1 MTSGAVI
8 AAVAAYIA
16 ILFLVAWLSGRRAD
30 NAGFFTG
37 NRRTPWYMAAFAMI
51 GGAMSGI
58 TFVSVPGSVADDSF
72 SYMQMVFGFAVGQC
86 AVAFVLVP
94 LFYRLHVVS
103 LYEYLDARFGAA
115 AHHTGAWFFFVSQ
128 MLRASLK
135 VFVVCAVMQQL
146 VFDAWGV
153 PLWGNA
159 AFTMLLVWLYTR
171 RGGVKSLIWTDA
183 LKTTCLVG
191 SLVLTLF
198 FVVRALGFTGAE
210 AAEYVVRSPLS
221 RVFFFDDPSSG
232 RYFWKMFFAGIFV
245 LVAMTGLDQDMM
257 QRNLACRDSR
267 QSQKNMI
274 VSGVSQFFVVALF
287 LLLGTLL
294 AIFLERNGIAVPEK
308 TDDIF
313 GLVAT
318 HSAMPAIVGILFV
331 LGLVSAAYSA
341 AGSALTSLTTS
352 FTVDILGAHRSKA
365 DDELTR
371 TRKRVHIGMSAIM
384 GAIIVA
390 FYYLSNQ
397 DAISA
402 VYTLASYTYGPI
414 LGLFVFGLALGRPV
428 RDRYVPFVCI
438 SAPALSWLTQWA
450 LARYAGYETS
460 FELLLINAAFTFI
473 GLFLLSIGHKAQ
485 KQ

>member
-94 LFYRLHVVS
+94 LFYRLRVVS

-257 QRNLACRDSR
+257 QKNLSCATPRDA
-267 QSQKNMI
+267 QKNIMLTACCQTVVI
-274 VSGVSQFFVVALF
+274 LLFLVLGVFLYAYAARAGLALPDRTDGVFPLVAVHGGLPAVVGLLFVV
-287 LLLGTLL
+287 
-294 AIFLERNGIAVPEK
+294 
-308 TDDIF
+308 
-313 GLVAT
+313 
-318 HSAMPAIVGILFV
+318 
-331 LGLVSAAYSA
+331 GLVSGTWSADPAASRRSRPPSRSIYWGLRGAATSA
-341 AGSALTSLTTS
+341 ASRGCAMGSTW
-352 FTVDILGAHRSKA
+352 RWQ
-365 DDELTR
+365 R
-371 TRKRVHIGMSAIM
+371 R
-384 GAIIVA
+384 
-390 FYYLSNQ
+390 
-397 DAISA
+397 
-402 VYTLASYTYGPI
+402 
-414 LGLFVFGLALGRPV
+414 
-428 RDRYVPFVCI
+428 
-438 SAPALSWLTQWA
+438 
-450 LARYAGYETS
+450 
-460 FELLLINAAFTFI
+460 
-473 GLFLLSIGHKAQ
+473 
-485 KQ
+485 

>member
-257 QRNLACRDSR
+257 QKNLSCATPRDA
-267 QSQKNMI
+267 QKNIMLTACCQTVVI
-274 VSGVSQFFVVALF
+274 LLFLVLGVFLYAYAARAGLALPDRTDGVFPLVAVHGGLPAVVGLLFVV
-287 LLLGTLL
+287 
-294 AIFLERNGIAVPEK
+294 
-308 TDDIF
+308 
-313 GLVAT
+313 
-318 HSAMPAIVGILFV
+318 
-331 LGLVSAAYSA
+331 GLVSGTWSA
-341 AGSALTSLTTS
+341 AGSALTALTTS
-352 FTVDILGAHRSKA
+352 FTVDILGAARRCDERGLTRVRHGVHLALAAAMTLVILCFDAFA
-365 DDELTR
+365 DDSVINL
-371 TRKRVHIGMSAIM
+371 V
-384 GAIIVA
+384 
-390 FYYLSNQ
+390 YLS
-397 DAISA
+397 
-402 VYTLASYTYGPI
+402 
-414 LGLFVFGLALGRPV
+414 
-428 RDRYVPFVCI
+428 
-438 SAPALSWLTQWA
+438 
-450 LARYAGYETS
+450 
-460 FELLLINAAFTFI
+460 LIHI
-473 GLFLLSIGHKAQ
+473 
-485 KQ
+485 

>member
-94 LFYRLHVVS
+94 LFYRLRVVS

-257 QRNLACRDSR
+257 QKNLSCATPRDA
-267 QSQKNMI
+267 QKNIMLTACC
-274 VSGVSQFFVVALF
+274 QTVVILLF
-287 LLLGTLL
+287 L
-294 AIFLERNGIAVPEK
+294 
-308 TDDIF
+308 
-313 GLVAT
+313 
-318 HSAMPAIVGILFV
+318 V
-331 LGLVSAAYSA
+331 LGVFLYAYAARA
-341 AGSALTSLTTS
+341 
-352 FTVDILGAHRSKA
+352 
-365 DDELTR
+365 
-371 TRKRVHIGMSAIM
+371 
-384 GAIIVA
+384 
-390 FYYLSNQ
+390 
-397 DAISA
+397 
-402 VYTLASYTYGPI
+402 
-414 LGLFVFGLALGRPV
+414 GLALP
-428 RDRYVPFVCI
+428 DRTDGVFPLVAVHGGLPAVVGLLFVV
-438 SAPALSWLTQWA
+438 
-450 LARYAGYETS
+450 
-460 FELLLINAAFTFI
+460 
-473 GLFLLSIGHKAQ
+473 GLKP
-485 KQ
+485 

>member
-257 QRNLACRDSR
+257 QKNLSCATPRDA
-267 QSQKNMI
+267 QKNIMLTACCQTVVI
-274 VSGVSQFFVVALF
+274 LLFLVLGVFLYAYAARAGLALPDRTDGVFPLVAVHGGLPAVVGLLFVV
-287 LLLGTLL
+287 
-294 AIFLERNGIAVPEK
+294 
-308 TDDIF
+308 
-313 GLVAT
+313 
-318 HSAMPAIVGILFV
+318 
-331 LGLVSAAYSA
+331 GLVSGTWSA
-341 AGSALTSLTTS
+341 AGSALTALTTS
-352 FTVDILGAHRSKA
+352 FTVDILGAARRC
-365 DDELTR
+365 DERGLTR
-371 TRKRVHIGMSAIM
+371 VRHGVH
-384 GAIIVA
+384 
-390 FYYLSNQ
+390 
-397 DAISA
+397 
-402 VYTLASYTYGPI
+402 
-414 LGLFVFGLALGRPV
+414 LALAAAMTRDPLFRRLRRRQRDQPRVQGRELYLRTPPRHV
-428 RDRYVPFVCI
+428 RLRHVHPAPGARTPDSRRGRGR
-438 SAPALSWLTQWA
+438 APAERPAAIRAAGALRLSDRFRT
-450 LARYAGYETS
+450 ARVQCAFHRRG
-460 FELLLINAAFTFI
+460 NVAAR
-473 GLFLLSIGHKAQ
+473 SSS
-485 KQ
+485 

>member
-94 LFYRLHVVS
+94 LFYRLRVVS

-210 AAEYVVRSPLS
+210 AVEYVVRSPLS

-245 LVAMTGLDQDMM
+245 LMAMTGLDQDMM
-257 QRNLACRDSR
+257 QKNLSCATPRDA
-267 QSQKNMI
+267 QKNIMLTACC
-274 VSGVSQFFVVALF
+274 QTVVILLF
-287 LLLGTLL
+287 L
-294 AIFLERNGIAVPEK
+294 
-308 TDDIF
+308 
-313 GLVAT
+313 
-318 HSAMPAIVGILFV
+318 V
-331 LGLVSAAYSA
+331 LGVFLYAYAARA
-341 AGSALTSLTTS
+341 
-352 FTVDILGAHRSKA
+352 
-365 DDELTR
+365 
-371 TRKRVHIGMSAIM
+371 
-384 GAIIVA
+384 
-390 FYYLSNQ
+390 
-397 DAISA
+397 
-402 VYTLASYTYGPI
+402 
-414 LGLFVFGLALGRPV
+414 GLALPDRTDEIGRAHV
-428 RDRYVPFVCI
+428 
-438 SAPALSWLTQWA
+438 
-450 LARYAGYETS
+450 
-460 FELLLINAAFTFI
+460 
-473 GLFLLSIGHKAQ
+473 
-485 KQ
+485 

>member
-257 QRNLACRDSR
+257 QKNLSCATPRDA
-267 QSQKNMI
+267 QKNIMLTACCQTVVI
-274 VSGVSQFFVVALF
+274 LLFLVLGVFLYAYAARAGLALPDRTDGVFPLVAVHGGLPAVGGLLFVVG
-287 LLLGTLL
+287 LGSGTW
-294 AIFLERNGIAVPEK
+294 
-308 TDDIF
+308 
-313 GLVAT
+313 
-318 HSAMPAIVGILFV
+318 
-331 LGLVSAAYSA
+331 SA
-341 AGSALTSLTTS
+341 AGSALTALTTS
-352 FTVDILGAHRSKA
+352 FTVDILGAARRCDERGLTRVRHGVHLALAAAMTLVILCFDAFA
-365 DDELTR
+365 DDSVINL
-371 TRKRVHIGMSAIM
+371 
-384 GAIIVA
+384 
-390 FYYLSNQ
+390 
-397 DAISA
+397 
-402 VYTLASYTYGPI
+402 VYKVASYTYGPL
-414 LGLFVFGLALGRPV
+414 LGMFAFGMCTRLRVRERRIPAVAVAAPLLSALLQYVLRV
-428 RDRYVPFVCI
+428 RC
-438 SAPALSWLTQWA
+438 
-450 LARYAGYETS
+450 GYQIG
-460 FELLLINAAFTFI
+460 FELLVYNALFTVA
-473 GLFLLSIGHKAQ
+473 GMLLLVRRHEK
-485 KQ
+485 